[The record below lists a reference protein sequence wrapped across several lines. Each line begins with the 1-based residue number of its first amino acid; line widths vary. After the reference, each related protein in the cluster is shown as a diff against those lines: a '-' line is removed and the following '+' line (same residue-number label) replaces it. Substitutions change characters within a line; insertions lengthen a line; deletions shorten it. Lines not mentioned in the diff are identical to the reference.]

1 MTAAVDTK
9 TCQRRNDLVN
19 PFSPTLIWDPMGD
32 QNIFHLNAGTEL
44 DLTKDRF
51 DDESVLI
58 VSARLDAISLF
69 DQLEVGFDSPSLGI
83 VTLLAA
89 AEILNKDD
97 KFKGMYTL
105 NLLGSPQI
113 IRFNRV
119 NAI

>member
-1 MTAAVDTK
+1 
-9 TCQRRNDLVN
+9 
-19 PFSPTLIWDPMGD
+19 MGD

-105 NLLGSPQI
+105 NLLGSPQN